1 MAEVICNFME
11 LRIQCILNGFDTFG
25 SRFVPI
31 GKTVG
36 TFCMWYVPVKC
47 FLGRLGTN
55 KWHFVP
61 GESFLRCRGTNKWH
75 FVPGESFFGVQ
86 GNKKM
91 AFCAR
96 GVRGKSGRR
105 AREPRPPVKG
115 PTPERWQGLLCI
127 CSFCQCSS
135 YLLPAQLERFCLRR

>member
-47 FLGRLGTN
+47 FLGCRGT
-55 KWHFVP
+55 KRWHFVP
-61 GESFLRCRGTNKWH
+61 GGSFWRCRGTNKCH
-75 FVPGESFFGVQ
+75 FVPVECVESLEGGRGNPDPPNGTYSGEV
-86 GNKKM
+86 
-91 AFCAR
+91 AR
-96 GVRGKSGRR
+96 I
-105 AREPRPPVKG
+105 
-115 PTPERWQGLLCI
+115 TLYL
-127 CSFCQCSS
+127 F
-135 YLLPAQLERFCLRR
+135 LLPMFIMFTTCSIGTVLSA